1 MANQLYEQGN
11 YAQAISLYQS
21 LLKTEGEH
29 PWLHYNLGN
38 AQFKR
43 GDLASAIL
51 HFHRAWSLR
60 PRDLEAR
67 FNLEFALEQ
76 AGEPWI
82 PPGIPRPAYLAFQLL
97 SLKELGAVSLTLYW
111 LFCLLLAFRI
121 FLPSR
126 KELLRPPL
134 LFSALLLGLW
144 GAWWGARA
152 YSERRD
158 WGVLLKNDAPIFNG
172 PAENAT
178 VGFTLSQG
186 RRVWILSQRGNFL
199 EIGTF
204 KEGLK
209 GWAQSDSIGYAKME
223 L

>member
-1 MANQLYEQGN
+1 MTCAPFILLSLLRLCAATPAPQFPSQPPSQPPSLWEMANQLYEQGN

-97 SLKELGAVSLTLYW
+97 SLKELGAVSLTLYMHPEPVALIRRRKRLYTH
-111 LFCLLLAFRI
+111 LFTHDTVTQHQQY
-121 FLPSR
+121 
-126 KELLRPPL
+126 K
-134 LFSALLLGLW
+134 GTNH
-144 GAWWGARA
+144 RA
-152 YSERRD
+152 SYS
-158 WGVLLKNDAPIFNG
+158 
-172 PAENAT
+172 
-178 VGFTLSQG
+178 
-186 RRVWILSQRGNFL
+186 
-199 EIGTF
+199 
-204 KEGLK
+204 
-209 GWAQSDSIGYAKME
+209 
-223 L
+223 